1 MPMVIIGLTS
11 PLIYQP
17 LTQAISAWAKGG
29 GVIVTKDGNMAAV
42 SRRLATLAPLCL
54 LSVICTTGC
63 TGVREYFHN
72 GFKVGPNYKRP
83 AVPVA
88 DDWIDSQNPRVS
100 ILQGDYRAWWQVF
113 NDPVLNGLVQTAY
126 QQNITLREAGFRV
139 AEAQAQR
146 GIVVGNLFPQTQ
158 QVVADYTR
166 TQRSTE
172 TALFPSI
179 PPGSPF
185 ANLASPQ
192 FSNWRIGSALSWE
205 LDFWGR
211 YRRAIEAADA
221 RLDSSVE
228 DFDDALVILIAEVAR
243 TYVELR
249 TVEQRLEVAR
259 NNADLQTESTRVAQ
273 ARLDAKAADSELDTP
288 QAKANLGST
297 LAAVEVLEIQ
307 RRQAQ
312 NRLAVLMGM
321 QPLDL
326 TYLLDGPAAIPTAP
340 DTISVGIPAELIWR
354 RPDVRRAERLA
365 AAKSAEIGV
374 ATSELYPHMSINGT
388 MDWQAGQFSDV
399 FKSSAFGG
407 TIGPSLRWN
416 VLNYGR
422 LLNNI
427 RAQDAQFQ
435 QLVATYQQTVLK
447 ANEEAENA
455 IVAYLHYTDQI
466 KVLDESARQAR
477 EAERVAQVKYREG
490 EIDFNRLFTVQ
501 QLLLNQQERLAAAG
515 GNAAQSL
522 VDLYRALG
530 GGWQI
535 RLDRSARGA
544 PAHEMPASPPAPPA
558 REALPAPRPMSD
570 DLEERQE

>member
-1 MPMVIIGLTS
+1 MVTED
-11 PLIYQP
+11 QR
-17 LTQAISAWAKGG
+17 
-29 GVIVTKDGNMAAV
+29 MALQ
-42 SRRLATLAPLCL
+42 SRRRAALAPLCVL
-54 LSVICTTGC
+54 ALICTTGC
-63 TGVREYFHN
+63 TGVREYVKN

-83 AVPVA
+83 AAPVA
-88 DDWIDSQNPRVS
+88 DEWIDSQNRRVS
-100 ILQGDYRAWWQVF
+100 SVPGDYRAWWTVF
-113 NDPVLNGLVQTAY
+113 NDPVLNGLVETAY

-146 GIVVGNLFPQTQ
+146 GIVVGNLLPQTQ

-172 TALFPSI
+172 TALFPSV
-179 PPGSPF
+179 PAGSPF
-185 ANLASPQ
+185 ANLAAPQ
-192 FSNWRIGSALSWE
+192 FSNWRIGGALAWE

-211 YRRAIEAADA
+211 YRRAIEVADA

-228 DFDDALVILIAEVAR
+228 DFDDALVILIGEVAR

-249 TVEQRLEVAR
+249 TVEQRLQVAR
-259 NNADLQTESTRVAQ
+259 DNAELQTESTRVAQ

-297 LAAVEVLEIQ
+297 LAAVEALEIQ

-321 QPLDL
+321 PPHDL
-326 TYLLDGPAAIPTAP
+326 TYLLDGAAAIPTAP
-340 DTISVGIPAELIWR
+340 ETVAVGVPAELVWR
-354 RPDVRRAERLA
+354 RPDVRRAERLVA
-365 AAKSAEIGV
+365 AQSAEIGI
-374 ATSELYPHMSINGT
+374 ATSELYPHISINGT
-388 MDWQAGQFSDV
+388 MDWQAADFSDV

-427 RAQDAQFQ
+427 RAQDARFQ
-435 QLVATYQQTVLK
+435 QLVATYQQTVLQ

-466 KVLDESARQAR
+466 KVLEQSAGEAQ

-501 QLLLNQQERLAAAG
+501 QLLLNQQERLASAR

-530 GGWQI
+530 GGWEI
-535 RLDRSARGA
+535 RLDPSAGRA
-544 PAHEMPASPPAPPA
+544 TTHELPIGPPVPPAP
-558 REALPAPRPMSD
+558 EALPAPLPMPD
-570 DLEERQE
+570 ELEERQQ

>member
-1 MPMVIIGLTS
+1 
-11 PLIYQP
+11 
-17 LTQAISAWAKGG
+17 
-29 GVIVTKDGNMAAV
+29 MAARK
-42 SRRLATLAPLCL
+42 RRHAALVPVCL
-54 LSVICTTGC
+54 LTLICATGC
-63 TGVREYFHN
+63 TGVREYVHN

-83 AVPVA
+83 AAPVA
-88 DDWIDSQNPRVS
+88 DEWIDSQNPRVS
-100 ILQGDYRAWWQVF
+100 SVPGDYRAWWTIF
-113 NDPVLNGLVQTAY
+113 DDPALNALVQTAY
-126 QQNITLREAGFRV
+126 QQNITLREVGFRV

-172 TALFPSI
+172 TALFPQI

-185 ANLASPQ
+185 GNLAAPQ
-192 FSNWRIGSALSWE
+192 FSNWRIGGALAWE

-228 DFDDALVILIAEVAR
+228 EFDSALVLLIGEVAR

-249 TVEQRLEVAR
+249 TAEQLLQVAR
-259 NNADLQTESTRVAQ
+259 DNANLQTESARVAQ
-273 ARLDAKAADSELDTP
+273 ARLDAMAVDSELDTP

-297 LAAVEVLEIQ
+297 LAAVEALEIR
-307 RRQAQ
+307 RRQTQ

-321 QPLDL
+321 PPHDL
-326 TYLLDGPAAIPTAP
+326 TYLLNGPAAIPTAP
-340 DTISVGIPAELIWR
+340 DFVAVGVPAELVWR
-354 RPDVRRAERLA
+354 RPDVRRAERLVA
-365 AAKSAEIGV
+365 AQSAEIGV
-374 ATSELYPHMSINGT
+374 ATSELYPHISINGT
-388 MDWQAGQFSDV
+388 MDWQAADFSDV

-407 TIGPSLRWN
+407 TIGPSLQWN

-427 RAQDAQFQ
+427 RAQDARFQ
-435 QLVATYQQTVLK
+435 QLVANYQQAVLQ

-455 IVAYLHYTDQI
+455 IVAYLHFTDQI
-466 KVLDESARQAR
+466 KVLDESAREAG

-501 QLLLNQQERLAAAG
+501 QLLLNQQERLANAR

-530 GGWQI
+530 GGWEI
-535 RLDRSARGA
+535 RLDSSPGGA
-544 PAHEMPASPPAPPA
+544 TLYE
-558 REALPAPRPMSD
+558 LPATPPLQPVSEIPPLPRSVPEMEGT
-570 DLEERQE
+570 EE

>member
-1 MPMVIIGLTS
+1 
-11 PLIYQP
+11 
-17 LTQAISAWAKGG
+17 
-29 GVIVTKDGNMAAV
+29 MAV
-42 SRRLATLAPLCL
+42 QSRRLTALVCAGL
-54 LSVICTTGC
+54 LMLICASGC
-63 TGVREYFHN
+63 TGVREYVHN

-83 AVPVA
+83 AAPVA
-88 DDWIDSQNPRVS
+88 DEWIDSQNPRVS
-100 ILQGDYRAWWQVF
+100 SVPGDYRAWWTVF
-113 NDPVLNGLVQTAY
+113 NDPVLNGLVETAY

-179 PPGSPF
+179 PPGSEF
-185 ANLASPQ
+185 ANLAAPQ
-192 FSNWRIGSALSWE
+192 FSNWRIGGALAWE

-211 YRRAIEAADA
+211 YRRAIEVADA

-228 DFDDALVILIAEVAR
+228 DFDDALVMLIGEVAR
-243 TYVELR
+243 SYVELR
-249 TVEQRLEVAR
+249 TVEQLLQVAR
-259 NNADLQTESTRVAQ
+259 DNAELQTESARVAQ

-297 LAAVEVLEIQ
+297 LAVVEALEIQ

-321 QPLDL
+321 PPHDL

-340 DTISVGIPAELIWR
+340 ETVAVGVPAELVWR
-354 RPDVRRAERLA
+354 RPDVRRAERLVA
-365 AAKSAEIGV
+365 AQNAEIGV
-374 ATSELYPHMSINGT
+374 ATSELYPHISINGT
-388 MDWQAGQFSDV
+388 MDWQAADFSDV
-399 FKSSAFGG
+399 FKTSAFGG

-427 RAQDAQFQ
+427 RAQDARFQ
-435 QLVATYQQTVLK
+435 QLVATYQQTVLQ

-466 KVLDESARQAR
+466 KVLEESAGEAR

-501 QLLLNQQERLAAAG
+501 QLLLNQQERLANAR

-522 VDLYRALG
+522 VDLYRSLG
-530 GGWQI
+530 GGWEI
-535 RLDRSARGA
+535 RLDPSAGGA
-544 PAHEMPASPPAPPA
+544 TTHELPAGPPVPPAA
-558 REALPAPRPMSD
+558 ETLPAPRPMPD
-570 DLEERQE
+570 ELEERQQ